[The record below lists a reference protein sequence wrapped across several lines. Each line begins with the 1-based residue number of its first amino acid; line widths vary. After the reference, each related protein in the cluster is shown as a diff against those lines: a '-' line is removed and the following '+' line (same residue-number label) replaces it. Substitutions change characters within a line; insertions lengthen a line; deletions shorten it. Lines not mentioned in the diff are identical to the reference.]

1 MNKYN
6 VLHPFSFMPN
16 LQDKTEE
23 DIKEIYTFLES
34 GKGCW
39 VKDDKGNEYFYATTA
54 VPTVGLGNK
63 RVVDAINKQ
72 MERLS
77 FASTC
82 GQTHPYVQKLA
93 EKLVS
98 VAGEQ
103 FSLCFYTTDG
113 SGAIETAMKLARQ
126 HFMQKGLQGKSK
138 FISFD
143 GNYHG
148 TTFASGS
155 VTKMGI
161 QETFGE
167 GIKGCYTA
175 PFPNMLR
182 PPVEGTEEEITDYCL
197 QRLKHLIAEISPDEV
212 AAIIF
217 EPIQGVN
224 GIIPMSK
231 RFLQQVAS
239 LAKENNILLI
249 ADEVTTGLG
258 RTGYWTSSE
267 YYGIKPDLL
276 TISKG
281 LTGGYFPMGA
291 TLISSEIESSLLEE
305 GGIFLHGSTQCGH
318 PVGCVAALELISI
331 IEEENLLENAKEMG
345 EYILS
350 TFKNQLKD
358 CKHIGEVRGEGLM
371 ISIEF
376 VSDRLSNESID
387 FSLGERF
394 SQELRRQG
402 VLGNY
407 FNGILLLYPPLNV
420 SKSEATFLSDKV
432 LQAINQIFGGMNENE

>member
-1 MNKYN
+1 
-6 VLHPFSFMPN
+6 MPN

-23 DIKEIYTFLES
+23 DIKGLYTFLES

-39 VKDDKGNEYFYATTA
+39 VNDDKGNKYFYATTA
-54 VPTVGLGNK
+54 VPTVGLGNT
-63 RVVDAINKQ
+63 RVVEAIHKQ

-93 EKLVS
+93 EKLIS
-98 VAGEQ
+98 VAGDH
-103 FSLCFYTTDG
+103 FSLCFYTMDG

-126 HFMQKGLQGKSK
+126 HFIQKGLHKKSK

-148 TTFASGS
+148 TMFASGS
-155 VTKMGI
+155 VTNMGI
-161 QETFGE
+161 QESFGE
-167 GIKGCYTA
+167 GITGCYTA

-182 PPVEGTEEEITDYCL
+182 PPLEGTEEEIMAYCL
-197 QRLKHLIAEISPDEV
+197 QQLEKLIAEISPDEI

-217 EPIQGVN
+217 EPIQAVN
-224 GIIPMSK
+224 GIIPMSQS
-231 RFLQQVAS
+231 FLQQVAS
-239 LAKENNILLI
+239 LAKKNNILLI

-258 RTGYWTSSE
+258 RTGYWTASE

-276 TISKG
+276 AISKG

-291 TLISSEIESSLLEE
+291 TLISSEVESTLIRE
-305 GGIFLHGSTQCGH
+305 GGVFLHGSTQCGH

-331 IEEENLLENAKEMG
+331 IEEENLLDNAKHLG
-345 EYILS
+345 ENILS
-350 TFKNQLKD
+350 TFKDRLKD
-358 CKHIGEVRGEGLM
+358 CEHVGEVRGQGLM

-376 VSDRLSNESID
+376 VTDRQSNNTID

-394 SQELRRQG
+394 SQELRRHG

-407 FNGILLLYPPLNV
+407 FNGILLLYPPLNL
-420 SKSEATFLSDKV
+420 SEGEATFLTNKV
-432 LQAINQIFGGMNENE
+432 SQAINQIFGGINKYE